1 MANTVDAP
9 RSQLDNTVRLFDKF
23 YEFDLVVDASQYDV
37 VNSYFE
43 SMADS
48 KSVGRNFTVMLFRI
62 SSITGESPLTLLEY
76 IKGTNKMEMNA
87 LMTYYLN
94 SIKSKTTLY
103 GISVSPMPNETIQ
116 RNVVL

>member
-9 RSQLDNTVRLFDKF
+9 RSQLDNTVRIFDKF
-23 YEFDLVVDASQYDV
+23 YDFDLVIDANQYEI

-48 KSVGRNFTVMLFRI
+48 KSIGKNFTVMLFRI
-62 SSITGESPLTLLEY
+62 ASITGESPLTLLEY
-76 IKGTNKMEMNA
+76 IKGTSKMHTTA

-103 GISVSPMPNETIQ
+103 GISVIPSPNETVQ